1 MYSIMLT
8 ALPYRRARRSSEHE
22 LGWLR
27 SVSNK
32 TKPTTV
38 DPAAYIASIEHDTRR
53 EDALTLLELMG
64 RLSGFE
70 AKMWGPTMVGF
81 GRYHY
86 KYDTGREGDWFKVGC
101 SRRKA
106 NQVIYLMPG
115 YENFDD
121 ELARL
126 GKHKIGKSCLY
137 INKLADVDL
146 AVVEEMV
153 RYTIDLLHENYE
165 TSPE

>member
-1 MYSIMLT
+1 M
-8 ALPYRRARRSSEHE
+8 A
-22 LGWLR
+22 
-27 SVSNK
+27 NK

-86 KYDTGREGDWFKVGC
+86 KYDTGREGDWFMVGF
-101 SRRKA
+101 SPRKA

>member
-1 MYSIMLT
+1 V
-8 ALPYRRARRSSEHE
+8 A
-22 LGWLR
+22 
-27 SVSNK
+27 NK

-86 KYDTGREGDWFKVGC
+86 KYDTGREGDWFMVGF
-101 SRRKA
+101 SPRKA

-126 GKHKIGKSCLY
+126 GKHKIGKSCLS

-153 RYTIDLLHENYE
+153 QYTLDLLHENYE

>member
-1 MYSIMLT
+1 
-8 ALPYRRARRSSEHE
+8 
-22 LGWLR
+22 
-27 SVSNK
+27 
-32 TKPTTV
+32 
-38 DPAAYIASIEHDTRR
+38 
-53 EDALTLLELMG
+53 
-64 RLSGFE
+64 
-70 AKMWGPTMVGF
+70 MVGF
-81 GRYHY
+81 
-86 KYDTGREGDWFKVGC
+86 
-101 SRRKA
+101 SPRKA

-153 RYTIDLLHENYE
+153 RYTLDLLHENYE

>member
-1 MYSIMLT
+1 M
-8 ALPYRRARRSSEHE
+8 A
-22 LGWLR
+22 
-27 SVSNK
+27 NK

-86 KYDTGREGDWFKVGC
+86 KYDTGREGDWFMVGF
-101 SRRKA
+101 SPRKA

-153 RYTIDLLHENYE
+153 RYTLDLLHENYE

>member
-1 MYSIMLT
+1 
-8 ALPYRRARRSSEHE
+8 
-22 LGWLR
+22 
-27 SVSNK
+27 
-32 TKPTTV
+32 
-38 DPAAYIASIEHDTRR
+38 
-53 EDALTLLELMG
+53 MG

-86 KYDTGREGDWFKVGC
+86 KYDTGREGDWFMVGF
-101 SRRKA
+101 SPRKA

-153 RYTIDLLHENYE
+153 RYTLDLLHENYE